1 MDIDFRV
8 AIVLLPVL
16 AALSWAIFNIA
27 PAALKQIQ
35 GFFNREA

>member
-1 MDIDFRV
+1 MDIDLRV
-8 AIVLLPVL
+8 VFVLLPVF